1 MIVLAWIGQILL
13 FFIFWR
19 LFHWLLSKGLPQLS
33 MASMAFQITVNVVVA
48 IVLLLIVS
56 TVHSSW
62 WLMIFTGAV
71 VGVFTGEM
79 AANGRQNDV

>member
-19 LFHWLLSKGLPQLS
+19 LFHWLFDKLPQLS
-33 MASMAFQITVNVVVA
+33 MTSMVMQIVINVVVA

-56 TVHSSW
+56 NVHSAW
-62 WLMIFTGAV
+62 WLMILIGAV

-79 AANGRQNDV
+79 VANGRQNGI